1 MFHIFVSQKIT
12 FLFALWSR
20 IIFFFIDELGAQYFT
35 MFFSTLF
42 GFFTKHKDLYLFFFV
57 LFFFFYILK
66 AMRVFKEKS
75 ITSKKKVS
83 YQSVKKLLGTKKRII
98 YQISFIFLPLHN
110 VHASFILWLSLFMY
124 IYVYVR
130 IFFVDHNLIFEQI
143 DFFFVIRSYHLSIQS

>member
-1 MFHIFVSQKIT
+1 MIAHHILFYRRTWCTIFYNVFFYVVRIFHEAQRLIFV
-12 FLFALWSR
+12 
-20 IIFFFIDELGAQYFT
+20 FFCFI
-35 MFFSTLF
+35 
-42 GFFTKHKDLYLFFFV
+42 
-57 LFFFFYILK
+57 FFFYILK